1 MGYTKI
7 VQYGDKVEVYNY
19 EKAIY
24 PKRHRVYKKRRYEL
38 NRAFRSERSVR
49 RAILNFY
56 RLCHH
61 NNYRADSIHFVT
73 ITYSHDLPY
82 KEACRHVARFM
93 ERIRAHSQKVP
104 ISFISVPELTK
115 KGRYHFHLLVYNLP
129 TEIAGDTISVRRY
142 NRRKRQW
149 QVEYATTE
157 RFTRNLQRQF
167 GQGYIDISPATYR
180 SDGLAGYMAKYMAK
194 AFNDFKNEATRFYN
208 CSRNIDKVT
217 MYGSNTLNAYM
228 EHLYTGRELVETKRY
243 EVKFMGRCV
252 LNKYQQ

>member
-19 EKAIY
+19 EKSIY
-24 PKRHRVYKKRRYEL
+24 PKRHRIYKKRRYEL

-61 NNYRADSIHFVT
+61 NNYRANSIHFLT

-93 ERIRAHSQKVP
+93 ERIRSHSQKVP

-149 QVEYATTE
+149 QVEYATT
-157 RFTRNLQRQF
+157 RDLHAIFKDNSGKVISILVLPPTVQMVLQDIWPNIWPKPSTISKMKPRASITVAETLTKSQCTALIRSMRIWSTYIQEESLF
-167 GQGYIDISPATYR
+167 GTVRI
-180 SDGLAGYMAKYMAK
+180 
-194 AFNDFKNEATRFYN
+194 
-208 CSRNIDKVT
+208 
-217 MYGSNTLNAYM
+217 
-228 EHLYTGRELVETKRY
+228 
-243 EVKFMGRCV
+243 
-252 LNKYQQ
+252 